1 MLSNDNENKWSKT
14 SWAFVLWYKEQSRSW
29 SSLQLRA
36 PRGNSLSLFSKQ
48 IKGLIKIG
56 TQNPKAVFLCHKSEK
71 DIRGH
76 HIMLKIW
83 AQDSRTVFYELI
95 LAFDSSSYKVSKFI
109 KTYKLSLLG
118 LDSKCLKYYKIQF
131 IERKVCYT
139 SKFSII
145 TPGMLHQSYLW
156 IKIE

>member
-1 MLSNDNENKWSKT
+1 MIMKT
-14 SWAFVLWYKEQSRSW
+14 SDRKHPGPLCYDTKNKVVVGPHY
-29 SSLQLRA
+29 SLELLEA
-36 PRGNSLSLFSKQ
+36 IVSHYFSKQ

-83 AQDSRTVFYELI
+83 AQDSRTVFSELI
-95 LAFDSSSYKVSKFI
+95 WAFDSSSYKVSKFI

-139 SKFSII
+139 SKCSII